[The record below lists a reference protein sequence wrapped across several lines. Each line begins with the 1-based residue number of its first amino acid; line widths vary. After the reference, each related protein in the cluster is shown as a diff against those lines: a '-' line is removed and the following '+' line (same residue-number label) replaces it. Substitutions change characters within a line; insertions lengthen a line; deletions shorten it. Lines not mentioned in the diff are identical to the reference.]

1 MTEITGLV
9 NKRELLRDMWRMVRS
24 ARLLR
29 KSRLASEGAGLHDIR
44 RDREYR
50 LLKKE
55 QHALTI
61 RIKHLEK
68 EIGRGSNE
76 RGE

>member
-1 MTEITGLV
+1 MTETTGLV
-9 NKRELLRDMWRMVRS
+9 NRREFLRDEWRRVRS

-29 KSRLASEGAGLHDIR
+29 KSRLVSEGAELHDIR

-76 RGE
+76 HGE